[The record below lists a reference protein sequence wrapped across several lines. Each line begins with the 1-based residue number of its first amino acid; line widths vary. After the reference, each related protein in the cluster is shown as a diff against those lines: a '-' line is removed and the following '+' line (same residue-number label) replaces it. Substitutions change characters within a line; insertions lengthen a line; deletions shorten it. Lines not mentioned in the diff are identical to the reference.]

1 MGAKHSIVA
10 IVPEPLELQSG
21 PGGAPTPAEMLPKAY
36 RHLSQFPVLGK
47 QARGPIRHHP
57 NEIVTQ

>member
-21 PGGAPTPAEMLPKAY
+21 PGGAPPPTELLPKAY
-36 RHLSQFPVLGK
+36 RPLSQFPVLGTK
-47 QARGPIRHHP
+47 ARGPTRHHP
-57 NEIVTQ
+57 NENVTQ